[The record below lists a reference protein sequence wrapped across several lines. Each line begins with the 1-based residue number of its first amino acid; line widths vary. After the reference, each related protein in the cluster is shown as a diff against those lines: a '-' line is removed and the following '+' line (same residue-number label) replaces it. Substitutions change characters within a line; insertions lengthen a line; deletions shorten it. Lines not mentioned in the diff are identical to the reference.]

1 MTSRSMMPVFELL
14 TAFVVVFLVQQ
25 VTRFANITAFLFVL
39 QPPVD
44 TNPWTVV
51 TSVFAHGGWGHLLSN
66 SVALLVIGIPIAIYT
81 TRLRFHLFFISAGAL
96 AGISQI
102 VLSNTGGVL
111 GASGGVFALL
121 GYLIASNRI
130 SSTLRS
136 LVSVPRWVAYTFFFV
151 LAVIVTAITASP
163 GVALIAHFTG
173 FLFGLF
179 TGRLNVLAPRD
190 SRD

>member
-1 MTSRSMMPVFELL
+1 MLPVFELL

-25 VTRFANITAFLFVL
+25 VTRFANLTAALFVL
-39 QPPVD
+39 QSPVG

-51 TSVFAHGGWGHLLSN
+51 TSVFAHGDWGHLLGN
-66 SVALLVIGIPIAIYT
+66 SIGLLVIGIPIAIYT
-81 TRLRFHLFFISAGAL
+81 TRFRFHLFFVTAGAL

-130 SSTLRS
+130 SSTLGS
-136 LVSVPRWVAYTFFFV
+136 LVSVPRWLAYLFFFALAGVVTV
-151 LAVIVTAITASP
+151 LTASP

-173 FLFGLF
+173 FLFGLL
-179 TGRLNVLAPRD
+179 TGRLNVLKPPNTE
-190 SRD
+190 

>member
-1 MTSRSMMPVFELL
+1 MMPVFELL

-39 QPPVD
+39 QPPVE

-51 TSVFAHGGWGHLLSN
+51 TSVFAHGGLGHLLSN
-66 SVALLVIGIPIAIYT
+66 SVALLFIGIPVAIYT
-81 TRLRFHLFFISAGAL
+81 TRLRFHLFFVTAGAL

-121 GYLIASNRI
+121 GYLIASNRV
-130 SSTLRS
+130 SSTLGS
-136 LVSVPRWVAYTFFFV
+136 IISVPWWITYLLFFA
-151 LAVIVTAITASP
+151 LAAAVTVVTASP

-179 TGRLNVLAPRD
+179 TGRLNVLAPRN
-190 SRD
+190 SE